1 MTRRQTDE
9 STPERSRVRRRRSKT
24 AAPKTA
30 APKRLKKENPISLK
44 RSVDRISEEVTGQVE
59 HLPARAEHAKR
70 VVTRLAKDVS
80 KRASVMVQE
89 HPGRTLVGA
98 FLVGFAIAHVARR
111 A

>member
-1 MTRRQTDE
+1 M
-9 STPERSRVRRRRSKT
+9 
-24 AAPKTA
+24 
-30 APKRLKKENPISLK
+30 SLK

-70 VVTRLAKDVS
+70 VVTRVAKDVS

-89 HPGRTLVGA
+89 YPGRTLVGA
-98 FLVGFAIAHVARR
+98 FLIGFAIAHVARR